1 MGTLPLVPACIVAL
15 ALVPA
20 LRAGLFQQINL
31 YCSSNEYT
39 EHVHVPST
47 VGELL
52 S

>member
-1 MGTLPLVPACIVAL
+1 MLVYIKL

-20 LRAGLFQQINL
+20 LRAGLFHQINL
-31 YCSSNEYT
+31 YCNNNEYT
-39 EHVHVPST
+39 EHMHVTTS